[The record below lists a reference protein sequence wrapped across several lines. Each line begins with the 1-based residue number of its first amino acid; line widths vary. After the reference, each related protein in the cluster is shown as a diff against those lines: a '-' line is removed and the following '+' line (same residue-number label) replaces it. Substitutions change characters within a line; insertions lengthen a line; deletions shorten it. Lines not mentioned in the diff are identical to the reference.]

1 MGSGIYS
8 ARRRFLRLRPGLSAL
23 ILATAAIVISAAA
36 CTGQEAVLVGNSI
49 NAAGAAANPP
59 VMRAVDG
66 IKGWKRT
73 GPPDRYTKDGL
84 YGYIDGGAE
93 IVREYGFREL
103 SVFRFKPAADPAS
116 SEEIVLE
123 IYRMKSG
130 TSAFGLYSTKLE
142 GGERSWPGIGADNW
156 IGQGQAGLVWGDFV
170 VSLIAPEIPEKE
182 LGEFLAAVDKRVP
195 GYRTYRPEGLKRLP
209 REGLIPSSGRYIK
222 GPVAARGESPFLEGD
237 FWGFAGPEAG
247 KSATEAFSAKYGTA
261 PAISK
266 LVVVELG
273 KAVNAGAVDAGVTA
287 LFKEYLLNVRREG
300 ALLEGRNEAGRW
312 FIYKRTRSI
321 AALVLGEPDRA
332 AALIRLEAALSAIAR

>member
-1 MGSGIYS
+1 VRSRTY
-8 ARRRFLRLRPGLSAL
+8 A
-23 ILATAAIVISAAA
+23 ATAVLTLLAAA

-49 NAAGAAANPP
+49 NAAGAAVNPP

-73 GPPDRYTKDGL
+73 GPPERYARDGL
-84 YGYIDGGAE
+84 YGYMDGGAE
-93 IVREYGFREL
+93 IVLSYGFREL
-103 SVFRFKPAADPAS
+103 SVFTFKPASAPAALK
-116 SEEIVLE
+116 EVVLE

-142 GGERSWPGIGADNW
+142 GEEEGWPKIKADNW
-156 IGQGQAGLVWGDFV
+156 ISLGQGNLVKGDYLV
-170 VSLIAPEIPEKE
+170 NVLAPECTDEEI
-182 LGEFLAAVDKRVP
+182 GQFMAAVELKLPAR
-195 GYRTYRPEGLKRLP
+195 RTVRPEGLDRLP
-209 REGLIPSSGRYIK
+209 REGLVPSSGRYIK
-222 GPVAARGESPFLEGD
+222 GPVAARNESPFLEGD

-261 PAISK
+261 PAVSK

-273 KAVNAGAVDAGVTA
+273 TTVDAGAVDAGVTA
-287 LFKEYLLNVRREG
+287 LFKEYLLNVRRE
-300 ALLEGRNEAGRW
+300 AVVLEGQNEAGRW
-312 FIYKRTRSI
+312 FLFKRAGAF